1 MKLSTYIK
9 CPSCQEIFN
18 DPDRNLSN
26 LGVPAPCCGALNETR
41 AVWPSLDVHM
51 LLDIIEQ
58 QKLDTYNGQRIAIVF
73 TCTLLEM
80 MLEQAVWTLIQ
91 YQVKTD
97 KAGEALLESYQG
109 RERRLRLFQ
118 KLNGF
123 SLKDVLAD
131 KGYKT
136 FLSDWKELAQ
146 IRNRIVHNGS
156 IGNSVGMNSEEINNL
171 IIRLKKDSMGVF
183 TLINNEVVH
192 FNRISAN

>member
-1 MKLSTYIK
+1 MT
-9 CPSCQEIFN
+9 
-18 DPDRNLSN
+18 
-26 LGVPAPCCGALNETR
+26 
-41 AVWPSLDVHM
+41 
-51 LLDIIEQ
+51 IIRCSYVVEQ
-58 QKLDTYNGQRIAIVF
+58 QKLDTYNGQKIAIVF

-91 YQVKTD
+91 YQVKRD

-109 RERRLRLFQ
+109 REKRLILFQ

-131 KGYKT
+131 KGYKI
-136 FLSDWKELAQ
+136 FLSDWKKLEQ

-171 IIRLKKDSMGVF
+171 IIRLTKDSMEVF

-192 FNRISAN
+192 FNRISAD